1 MKRVASYII
10 ALFAVLLPVQA
21 QMGHFYFSER
31 FTSDLATMISQVYFV
46 TRRGGCGLERLKV

>member
-21 QMGHFYFSER
+21 QMGHFYFSESLNR
-31 FTSDLATMISQVYFV
+31 GFV
-46 TRRGGCGLERLKV
+46 TQVCDADWLYFWVGT